1 MTTYICKCGQR
12 VKKSTDAS
20 TTGNRLSGYAPG
32 HECWGCPYAMPYG
45 DFQWDESARTVSRE
59 TRGYEC
65 RMSKTLT
72 YASEF
77 AGSIKDKCTCRVHS
91 LDFDFLS
98 QVSAWIKGTYPDREI
113 FGSFSKDIRASDY
126 GSDGR
131 YCLTITC
138 TQNLKGVA
146 AKRELFGQFFNP
158 DGSRK
163 DMTPQQEMEKILADI
178 KKAKEILSCAPAQ
191 DADAAVTTA
200 ENAVPTATAATPTI
214 SESGADASASTPATS
229 LQNCESAPAA
239 SAGGSSV
246 STAGAMQDKPLT
258 TVPDEMRPAFD
269 YSGLTDQ
276 TVDALH
282 MAENQYMQGKK
293 MAETGLIHMG
303 DAIAIAHEALCGVV
317 ANCDNS
323 GDGACR
329 NLRRAH
335 NNQHSDDTF
344 RAWCVSIGITK
355 DTAYRLLQVAT
366 LMDHSNPRQQKVLKE
381 LSPSLLYAVAKPSAP
396 AELVAQ
402 VKSGDITTH
411 KQYQEALA
419 QIKAEKDRA
428 NAAEAERDKLLGAQ
442 NRAAWA
448 ESHIQDVEAQR
459 DAALADVQGL
469 TEQNARLNAEKEKAV
484 QSYNEMY
491 ESRIAANLQRQKAEA
506 ERDRAEARAHKA
518 EDALKHQP
526 ITAVVDEEEVERRAA
541 EKAWGLADARNRELQ
556 EENDRLKKNSAQ
568 LERRM
573 KAMTSRMDDLG
584 QTDFETANHCPEAML
599 AIWNSCKGSYSRLTG
614 EDLENT
620 FQYICNTLNSIRQ
633 EAALLCRQPE
643 GYDGGAA

>member
-1 MTTYICKCGQR
+1 MIISQNSNDVY
-12 VKKSTDAS
+12 
-20 TTGNRLSGYAPG
+20 YA
-32 HECWGCPYAMPYG
+32 Y
-45 DFQWDESARTVSRE
+45 
-59 TRGYEC
+59 TRGRFWRWDGSAQTWKE
-65 RMSKTLT
+65 SHLLAQKFDKAKAVEKWLT
-72 YASEF
+72 PEAFLTSDEFIPMDDYALPDQMLTALRDAKPCKNAPIDPVEEDSSSGVP
-77 AGSIKDKCTCRVHS
+77 APCICSTCTCGGCKEECFGNCHS
-91 LDFDFLS
+91 CGHP
-98 QVSAWIKGTYPDREI
+98 V
-113 FGSFSKDIRASDY
+113 
-126 GSDGR
+126 
-131 YCLTITC
+131 
-138 TQNLKGVA
+138 
-146 AKRELFGQFFNP
+146 
-158 DGSRK
+158 
-163 DMTPQQEMEKILADI
+163 QECNSYQTEGEKHL
-178 KKAKEILSCAPAQ
+178 
-191 DADAAVTTA
+191 
-200 ENAVPTATAATPTI
+200 
-214 SESGADASASTPATS
+214 TPAH
-229 LQNCESAPAA
+229 SADVDKPEVP
-239 SAGGSSV
+239 GTQ
-246 STAGAMQDKPLT
+246 TAQDKPAA
-258 TVPDEMRPAFD
+258 PSFD
-269 YSGLTDQ
+269 FGADDQ
-276 TVDALH
+276 TNAL
-282 MAENQYMQGKK
+282 
-293 MAETGLIHMG
+293 
-303 DAIAIAHEALCGVV
+303 
-317 ANCDNS
+317 
-323 GDGACR
+323 
-329 NLRRAH
+329 
-335 NNQHSDDTF
+335 
-344 RAWCVSIGITK
+344 
-355 DTAYRLLQVAT
+355 LLQDAQTFITGNMARIMAAKHAHDLTANHYKGSWGKWCAAVGISRDTGDNMVRVAEQFGNIQ
-366 LMDHSNPRQQKVLKE
+366 LEGKSIFDVQPMK
-381 LSPSLLYAVAKPSAP
+381 LLYAAAKPSTP
-396 AELVAQ
+396 EE
-402 VKSGDITTH
+402 VKQAVFTGDITTY
-411 KQYQEALA
+411 KEYQEALA

-643 GYDGGAA
+643 GYDGGAC